1 MNFEKIDL
9 YYDLLDRAAMII
21 YEDIHLDYF
30 ESFLRVSND
39 INYQFDD
46 ALLSEEAIKKLEE
59 IYEVISLETFYNEE
73 IRLALELLIIKSFKH
88 INFPLDL
95 MTPDTI
101 NYLLAMI
108 IKTKYPTQDI
118 AILDTCLGTA
128 NTLNAISNHLD
139 CEIHL
144 AGIEKNETMVKLA
157 VAVSNLQSNQVN
169 IYYQDALA
177 QVPFRGEVVIGD
189 LENYNYDGEA
199 KLELYQQ
206 GIRYFPYLVIEAR
219 LENIIKDGY
228 FFYVIDN
235 DFFSKPG
242 NETFHSFLIDKAT
255 LVGLIVLP
263 ENLVQE
269 GHAGKS
275 ILIGKKA
282 VLENYNMMVLRLEN
296 FAKENTE
303 KLFNEIKDMMEQ
315 I

>member
-9 YYDLLDRAAMII
+9 YYDLLDRAAIII

-46 ALLSEEAIKKLEE
+46 TLLSEEAIKKLEE

-101 NYLLAMI
+101 NYLMAMI

-139 CEIHL
+139 CETHL

-169 IYYQDALA
+169 IYYQDALTK
-177 QVPFRGEVVIGD
+177 VPFRGEVVIGD
-189 LENYNYDGEA
+189 LENYNYDGEV
-199 KLELYQQ
+199 KLELYQK
-206 GIRYFPYLVIEAR
+206 GINYFPYLVIEAR

-228 FFYVIDN
+228 FIYVIDN